1 MRKSEVSST
10 LTVYHDG
17 QFWVGVVEHVEN
29 DMLKVERV
37 MFGAEP
43 SNEEVY
49 TWVLERWSSL
59 RLSAEAEPVG
69 PRVGRLPG
77 NPKRRAREAAKAMH
91 QRGPSTNEEVYTWVL
106 ERWSSLRLS
115 AEAEPVGPRVGRL
128 PGNPK
133 RRAREAAKA
142 MHQRGPST
150 EAAKAMHQRGPS
162 TVSQLAL
169 ARERERVKDES
180 RSERAVRRQDEAR
193 SRWEGRC
200 ERKRRKHRGK

>member
-37 MFGAEP
+37 VFGAEP

-77 NPKRRAREAAKAMH
+77 NPKRRAREAAKVMRQH
-91 QRGPSTNEEVYTWVL
+91 GSST
-106 ERWSSLRLS
+106 
-115 AEAEPVGPRVGRL
+115 A
-128 PGNPK
+128 
-133 RRAREAAKA
+133 
-142 MHQRGPST
+142 
-150 EAAKAMHQRGPS
+150 
-162 TVSQLAL
+162 SQLAL
-169 ARERERVKDES
+169 ARERERVKDEL
-180 RSERAVRRQDEAR
+180 RSDRAARRQDEAR
-193 SRWEGRC
+193 SRWED
-200 ERKRRKHRGK
+200 RREKNRRRHRGK

>member
-29 DMLKVERV
+29 GMLSVARLV
-37 MFGAEP
+37 FGAEP

-69 PRVGRLPG
+69 PRAGRLPG
-77 NPKRRAREAAKAMH
+77 NPKRRARE
-91 QRGPSTNEEVYTWVL
+91 T
-106 ERWSSLRLS
+106 
-115 AEAEPVGPRVGRL
+115 
-128 PGNPK
+128 
-133 RRAREAAKA
+133 
-142 MHQRGPST
+142 
-150 EAAKAMHQRGPS
+150 AKAMHQRGPS

-200 ERKRRKHRGK
+200 ERKRRKHAANSRYSFGRALFLHLRSVGRMAPRSDAHSSTDQSMF

>member
-37 MFGAEP
+37 VFGAEP

-91 QRGPSTNEEVYTWVL
+91 QRGPSTASN
-106 ERWSSLRLS
+106 LRSPASGS
-115 AEAEPVGPRVGRL
+115 ASRMNCEATGRRGVRMKRVRAGNAGVKGNAASTAANSRYSFGRALFLHLRSVGRMA
-128 PGNPK
+128 PK
-133 RRAREAAKA
+133 SDA
-142 MHQRGPST
+142 HSST
-150 EAAKAMHQRGPS
+150 DQSMF
-162 TVSQLAL
+162 
-169 ARERERVKDES
+169 
-180 RSERAVRRQDEAR
+180 
-193 SRWEGRC
+193 
-200 ERKRRKHRGK
+200 

>member
-29 DMLKVERV
+29 DMLRIARV
-37 MFGAEP
+37 VFGAEP

-49 TWVLERWSSL
+49 TWVLERWLSL

-77 NPKRRAREAAKAMH
+77 NPKRRAREAAKAMRQH
-91 QRGPSTNEEVYTWVL
+91 GSST
-106 ERWSSLRLS
+106 
-115 AEAEPVGPRVGRL
+115 A
-128 PGNPK
+128 
-133 RRAREAAKA
+133 
-142 MHQRGPST
+142 
-150 EAAKAMHQRGPS
+150 
-162 TVSQLAL
+162 SQLAL
-169 ARERERVKDES
+169 ARERERVKDEL
-180 RSERAVRRQDEAR
+180 RSDRAARRQDEAR

-200 ERKRRKHRGK
+200 ERKRCKHRGK

>member
-29 DMLKVERV
+29 GMLSVARV
-37 MFGAEP
+37 VFGAEP

-69 PRVGRLPG
+69 PRVGRLSG
-77 NPKRRAREAAKAMH
+77 NPKRRAR
-91 QRGPSTNEEVYTWVL
+91 
-106 ERWSSLRLS
+106 
-115 AEAEPVGPRVGRL
+115 
-128 PGNPK
+128 
-133 RRAREAAKA
+133 
-142 MHQRGPST
+142 

-169 ARERERVKDES
+169 ARERERVKDEL
-180 RSERAVRRQDEAR
+180 RSDRAARRQDEAR
-193 SRWEGRC
+193 SRWERRC

>member
-37 MFGAEP
+37 VFGAEP

-77 NPKRRAREAAKAMH
+77 NPKRRAR
-91 QRGPSTNEEVYTWVL
+91 GPST
-106 ERWSSLRLS
+106 
-115 AEAEPVGPRVGRL
+115 A
-128 PGNPK
+128 
-133 RRAREAAKA
+133 
-142 MHQRGPST
+142 
-150 EAAKAMHQRGPS
+150 
-162 TVSQLAL
+162 SQLAL